1 MFNLIPVETIINVF
15 NINNFNYIYVL
26 ESVTY
31 VINISIKAIILM
43 YGFIWVRA
51 SFPRLRYDLLVNLCW
66 VIFIPLLFGIL
77 IIIPNILYVFDSF
90 AIYS

>member
-1 MFNLIPVETIINVF
+1 MLESL
-15 NINNFNYIYVL
+15 IYVL
-26 ESVTY
+26 
-31 VINISIKAIILM
+31 NISIKAIILM

-77 IIIPNILYVFDSF
+77 IIIPNILYIFDSF
-90 AIYS
+90 AIYT